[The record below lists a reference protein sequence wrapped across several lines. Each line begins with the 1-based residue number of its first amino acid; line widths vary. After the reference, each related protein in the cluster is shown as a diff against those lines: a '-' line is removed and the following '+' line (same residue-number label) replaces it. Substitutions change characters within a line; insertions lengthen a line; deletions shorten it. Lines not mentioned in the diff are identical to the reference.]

1 VKKIKDFPS
10 FKRPREKLVK
20 QGAEAL
26 SDTELLAVLLGS
38 GVKGN
43 GVLQVARAI
52 LQRFDRNVELD
63 VNKLLAIDG
72 VGLAKACQVMAA
84 LEFARRRFF
93 HSSTVIRQARDVLPQ
108 LSYIAG
114 KKQEYFLCIAL
125 NGAKEVISNR
135 VITIGLLNSTQ
146 IHPREVFA
154 DVIAGRADSVI
165 LAHNHPSGILE
176 ASPDDIAVTNQML
189 EAGKILGISLLDH
202 IIITKNGYLS
212 FKEEGLI

>member
-1 VKKIKDFPS
+1 MKKIKDFPL
-10 FKRPREKLVK
+10 FRRPREKLVN

-43 GVLQVARAI
+43 GVLQMARAI
-52 LQRFDRNVELD
+52 LQRFDRSTELD
-63 VNKLLAIDG
+63 VNELLAIDG
-72 VGLAKACQVMAA
+72 VGLAKACQLMAA

-108 LSYIAG
+108 ISHIAG

-125 NGAKEVISNR
+125 NGAKEVIGNR
-135 VITIGLLNSTQ
+135 VVTIGLLNSTQ
-146 IHPREVFA
+146 VHPREVFA

-165 LAHNHPSGILE
+165 LAHNHPSGVLK
-176 ASPDDIAVTNQML
+176 ASPEDIAVTNQML
-189 EAGKILGISLLDH
+189 EAGRILGISLLDH
-202 IIITKNGYLS
+202 IIITRNGYLS
-212 FKEEGLI
+212 FKEEGLL

>member
-1 VKKIKDFPS
+1 M
-10 FKRPREKLVK
+10 K